1 MRDSFPTPDW
11 LEALTAT
18 GESETQEFKRT
29 TGTRKEAARTV
40 CAMLNQRGG
49 NVLFGIT
56 PEGNVAGQQVTERTI
71 EEISAEIQRID
82 PPAFPTVERVQVAG
96 NREVIAV
103 RVSRGS
109 LPPYRYRGTAFL
121 RVGNTTRAMSG
132 DEYNRLLFE
141 RLHSEQ
147 RWENQPADGWT
158 IDDLDI
164 TEIRNTVAEAVHIGR
179 LNEPGGRDP
188 EDLLRGLGLLRDGV
202 LFRAAAVLFGH
213 AERLEFEMPQC
224 LLRVA
229 RFRGLDRSE
238 FLDNRQFI
246 GNAFTLLAG
255 AERFLR
261 DSVPIASRF
270 ESGRMARIDEPLYP
284 PLATREA
291 LANAICHRD
300 YALGGGSIGLAMY
313 DDRLEVTSIGP
324 LHFGLTPEDLFR
336 PHESKPWNPLIAR
349 TFYRR
354 GIIEEWGRGTL
365 RMAALAKS
373 AGLSRTEIEEH
384 NDCVTVRFRRADYV
398 PPLRGDTDVVERKE
412 VVLALLDRSEK
423 GLSAREIVA
432 SLGAG
437 ISRRQV
443 QRSLA
448 ALRDQGL
455 ARTSGRGPATRW
467 KRNRSGESE

>member
-1 MRDSFPTPDW
+1 MRSVAILTPDQ
-11 LEALTAT
+11 LEALAT
-18 GESETQEFKRT
+18 KGESETQEFKRT
-29 TGTRKEAARTV
+29 TGTRKEAAETM

-49 NVLFGIT
+49 HILFGVT
-56 PEGNVAGQQVTERTI
+56 PEGNVVGQQVAERTI
-71 EEISAEIQRID
+71 EEVSAEIQRID
-82 PPAFPTVERVQVAG
+82 PPAFPTVDRVRIAE

-103 RVSRGS
+103 HVGQGPS
-109 LPPYRYRGTAFL
+109 PPYRYRGTAFL
-121 RVGNTTRAMSG
+121 RVGNTTRAMSA
-132 DEYNRLLFE
+132 DEYNRTLFE
-141 RLHSEQ
+141 RMHSHQ

-158 IDDLDI
+158 IDDLDVA
-164 TEIRNTVAEAVHIGR
+164 EIRNTVAEAVHIGR

-213 AERLEFEMPQC
+213 TERLEFEMPQC

-238 FLDNRQFI
+238 FLDNRQFN
-246 GNAFTLLAG
+246 GNAFSLLAS

-261 DSVPIASRF
+261 DHVPIASRF

-291 LANAICHRD
+291 MANAICHRD

-324 LHFGLTPEDLFR
+324 LHFGLTPADLFG

-365 RMAALAKS
+365 KMADLAKS
-373 AGLSRTEIEEH
+373 AGLSRIEIEEH

-398 PPLRGDTDVVERKE
+398 PPRRGGNEASDRQDAILT
-412 VVLALLDRSEK
+412 LLDRAED
-423 GLSAREIVA
+423 GMPLREIVS

-437 ISRRQV
+437 TSRRQIL
-443 QRSLA
+443 RTLA
-448 ALRDQGL
+448 DLRNQGL
-455 ARTSGRGPATRW
+455 AKSYGRGLAARW
-467 KRNRSGESE
+467 KRAQSE